1 MIRKQE
7 EMIFK
12 QYSRDIEKN
21 RLIKKK
27 TYYLKRTNF
36 FFLSSRI

>member
-12 QYSRDIEKN
+12 QYSRDIGKN
-21 RLIKKK
+21 RL
-27 TYYLKRTNF
+27 
-36 FFLSSRI
+36 